1 VLVTLRLLL
10 ATVRGGLLFWRFR
23 SLAAPLCP
31 LDDELRALPVLRLAL
46 GKVLGFT
53 FREHS

>member
-1 VLVTLRLLL
+1 MRLLL